1 MAIDAKYGKV
11 SIKGIPEDEP
21 VFIFRAQDMLAP
33 LVLAYY
39 RDLREALGDLDVI
52 DRIEHQRRRFLTWK
66 PRKLPD

>member
-21 VFIFRAQDMLAP
+21 VFIFRAQNMLTP

-39 RDLREALGDLDVI
+39 RDLREAMGDHNVVE
-52 DRIEHQRRRFLTWK
+52 RIEHQRRRFLTWK